1 MAEIITTLHKKGD
14 ASVDVYP
21 NIKSDNIP
29 NGAITNAKIADNA
42 ISTAKLQDTSVTTAK
57 IADGAVTFNKIADGA
72 IGFTK
77 IEDGAVTSTKIQDG
91 AITDEKIENE
101 TITPSKLSF
110 DLYLHNII
118 FNVVKNSIT
127 YQFHLLIP
135 LNIST
140 PLTKDN
146 IDTLLYRHFGD
157 EVVGFYLINGEG
169 NLKSYADDIE
179 VTIYSHKGVAL
190 SPSIENADLS
200 TMDSYSVEPYTPI
213 PLINFVL

>member
-42 ISTAKLQDTSVTTAK
+42 ISTAKLQDTSVTTA
-57 IADGAVTFNKIADGA
+57 KIADGA